1 MHQPLMKR
9 IFDTK
14 VRFFLVMYGLTIGK
28 KNRTFLTANWWN
40 KASGA
45 ALGVIFSRFI

>member
-9 IFDTK
+9 IFATK

-28 KNRTFLTANWWN
+28 KNGTYLTAKWWN
-40 KASGA
+40 EALVA
-45 ALGVIFSRFI
+45 ALDVIFSRFI